1 MFSIEQSPDSDR
13 WAPRLARWSGRLQA
27 SGLRGLVGVLLEAAE
42 PLGPLGAQ
50 VLWVA
55 QPALG
60 VLLPRDEIA
69 SLARLLDEPGGMAW
83 LRGRLVGSDDETDSV
98 HE

>member
-1 MFSIEQSPDSDR
+1 MSTVEQLPDVER
-13 WAPRLARWSGRLQA
+13 WAPRLARWSGRLEA
-27 SGLRGLVGVLLEAAE
+27 ARLRGLVAALLEAAE

-50 VLWVA
+50 MLWVA

-69 SLARLLDEPGGMAW
+69 SLARLLDEPGGVAW
-83 LRGRLVGSDDETDSV
+83 LRGRLVGSDDETDIV

>member
-1 MFSIEQSPDSDR
+1 MSTVEQLPDAEH
-13 WAPRLARWSGRLQA
+13 WAPRLARWSVRLQA
-27 SGLRGLVGVLLEAAE
+27 ARLRGLVALLLEAAE

-50 VLWVA
+50 VLWIA

-69 SLARLLDEPGGMAW
+69 SLARVLDEPGGVAW
-83 LRGRLVGSDDETDSV
+83 VRGQLVGSDDETDIV